1 MGVAAVL
8 REGSG
13 LCLQH
18 REERNEVTVTEE
30 RREANGF
37 MEARRYRV
45 HKRIMVTARV
55 DTGRRACL

>member
-1 MGVAAVL
+1 MCL
-8 REGSG
+8 R
-13 LCLQH
+13 H
-18 REERNEVTVTEE
+18 REVGNEATVTEE

-55 DTGRRACL
+55 DT